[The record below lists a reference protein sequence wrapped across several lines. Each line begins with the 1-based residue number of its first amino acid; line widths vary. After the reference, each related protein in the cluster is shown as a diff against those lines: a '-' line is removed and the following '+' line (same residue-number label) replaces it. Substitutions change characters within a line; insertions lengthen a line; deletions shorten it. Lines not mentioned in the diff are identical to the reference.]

1 MALETAGRTL
11 MAGCSMMRLP
21 ALRSQH
27 QTTAPTGHSTSAAKQ
42 KATKPRVGP
51 TILQRHG
58 LSGLPHSM
66 HTGIGMHAIFP
77 NLAPTKLTNP
87 ALIKP
92 SRQPKNT
99 SFFLDCKNN
108 NKYKDT
114 KRNPNGDA
122 TIITDHRNDS
132 SWSCCNPSSF
142 GSCNVQKS
150 PEGSGSAAIAQLC
163 KGCSGRL
170 SSVEQLF
177 RSHSSKLAWIVALQ
191 RIATC
196 QIKGHLAGSCLT
208 LSVGRLGCH
217 GSDAGNG
224 AFSNLRYSIYLWN

>member
-1 MALETAGRTL
+1 MPERNRTRKERRGLTKGSKSGRDNRPVRYHDSFSILPSSNPKKETRCSRSLDSHQKGMALETAGRTL

-77 NLAPTKLTNP
+77 NLATTMLTNP

-92 SRQPKNT
+92 SQQPKNT

-114 KRNPNGDA
+114 KRNPNCVA
-122 TIITDHRNDS
+122 TIITDHCNDS
-132 SWSCCNPSSF
+132 S
-142 GSCNVQKS
+142 
-150 PEGSGSAAIAQLC
+150 
-163 KGCSGRL
+163 
-170 SSVEQLF
+170 
-177 RSHSSKLAWIVALQ
+177 
-191 RIATC
+191 
-196 QIKGHLAGSCLT
+196 
-208 LSVGRLGCH
+208 
-217 GSDAGNG
+217 
-224 AFSNLRYSIYLWN
+224 